1 MKNRIK
7 LLLAALM
14 SLALLSGC
22 AGNTADQPHIPQESQ
37 VSQESQDSHDSRD
50 SASESSSAGSQD
62 EQGNAPDTSE
72 QSEITVQETSE
83 QSSPTAEQHP
93 ATEQPPELPSEE
105 ETAEATVTEVIS
117 SEQAPPPVSQTTST
131 TATTSA
137 TPTTSTTPSTPAYTE
152 PDPVEVVIP
161 EVKAPLSPGV
171 NTASNDKVTVD
182 YSNAAEGYI
191 SVCWRESGKRVKVR
205 ITCGDKVYDHDAA
218 EGGVT
223 EYFPLS
229 CGSGSY
235 KVQIFENL
243 EGIRYTN
250 VLEQEFSAEIS
261 ETSPYLYPNKY
272 VYYTQS
278 SAAVEKA
285 AVLCAGKSGTIE
297 KTAAVFKWIT
307 DNVTYD
313 KQLAATVQSG
323 YVPDPDSVLKKKTGI
338 CYDYSSLLAA
348 MLRSQGIP
356 VRLVVGY
363 AADSIYHAWN
373 EIWTEENGWITPEL
387 LLSKHGFNITDA
399 TFYAGANDKNK
410 IAEYI
415 SDSGNY
421 SALYYY

>member
-7 LLLAALM
+7 LLAAIM

-22 AGNTADQPHIPQESQ
+22 ARNTVDPPSIPRESQ
-37 VSQESQDSHDSRD
+37 VSQESQESHDSRD
-50 SASESSSAGSQD
+50 SASESSSAGSQSAKTD

-83 QSSPTAEQHP
+83 QSPPTAEQHP
-93 ATEQPPELPSEE
+93 ATEQPPEPPSKE

-117 SEQAPPPVSQTTST
+117 SEQAPPPVSQ
-131 TATTSA
+131 A
-137 TPTTSTTPSTPAYTE
+137 TSTTPTTPAYTE
-152 PDPVEVVIP
+152 PEPADVIIP
-161 EVKAPLSPGV
+161 EVRSPLSPGV

-182 YSNAAEGYI
+182 YSNASEGYI
-191 SVCWRESGKRVKVR
+191 SVCWRESGKRVKLR
-205 ITCGDKVYDHDAA
+205 ITCGDRVYDHDVA

-235 KVQIFENL
+235 KVQIFEQL
-243 EGIRYTN
+243 EDVHYTN

-272 VYYTQS
+272 VYFTQS

-323 YVPDPDSVLKKKTGI
+323 YVPDPDSVLRKKTGI

-356 VRLVVGY
+356 ARLVIGY
-363 AADSIYHAWN
+363 AADGIYHAWN

-399 TFYAGANDKNK
+399 TFYAGAADKNK

-421 SALYYY
+421 SALYFY